1 LEFSVSLNSRNCN
14 ELRDRKE
21 ENGKPNAKRTGRH
34 SVSHFR
40 SWGFILLMILLIDV
54 GITAIEIE
62 NADDRK
68 HALSPFLPSPN
79 GTFNGFFE

>member
-1 LEFSVSLNSRNCN
+1 MWIYFVDE
-14 ELRDRKE
+14 
-21 ENGKPNAKRTGRH
+21 
-34 SVSHFR
+34 
-40 SWGFILLMILLIDV
+40 IV